1 MSVVNTLTMSNRR
14 RDKMVNNR
22 NGLTYF
28 ANIAVLTTALIT
40 FAVMN
45 DNVNQFRV
53 MCGMSLSVGLM
64 NSVFFI
70 FTIKEKKL
78 GNQADMLEKLYQKEL
93 LGPVTAEA
101 GEK

>member
-45 DNVNQFRV
+45 DNVN
-53 MCGMSLSVGLM
+53 
-64 NSVFFI
+64 
-70 FTIKEKKL
+70 
-78 GNQADMLEKLYQKEL
+78 
-93 LGPVTAEA
+93 
-101 GEK
+101 